1 MASQTAAI
9 KSKEQAVPV
18 EIKKGDRQLADRAND
33 AVASRAYALFLA
45 AGAADGQD
53 LANWLQAESEV
64 LSRIPEI
71 RDSSSWFTV
80 NVPLPAFSADQIQV
94 SVSEENA
101 IIAADKTQNADGR
114 TSKDGASTRES
125 MFLVANWPS
134 AVDPSTASAYLKD
147 GGLTLTVRRADA
159 KK

>member
-9 KSKEQAVPV
+9 KLKEQAAPV
-18 EIKKGDRQLADRAND
+18 EINQGDRQLTDRAND
-33 AVASRAYALFLA
+33 AVARRAYALFLA
-45 AGAADGQD
+45 GGSSDGRD
-53 LANWLQAESEV
+53 VANWLQAESEV
-64 LSRIPEI
+64 LTRIPEI
-71 RDSSSWFTV
+71 RESSSWFTV
-80 NVPLPAFSADQIQV
+80 NISLPAFSADQIQV

-101 IIAADKTQNADGR
+101 IIAADKTQNAEGR
-114 TSKDGASTRES
+114 TSKDSASTQES
-125 MFLVANWPS
+125 MFMVANWPS